1 MLPWRNLG
9 GGSRRTDN
17 MMHTTTNTYEE
28 VHAQLKGSIIAGD
41 KFGDMVAEGNIVKVG
56 RRKELYRIHKIH
68 QESQGNDGE
77 PIPIFELAP
86 LEPQTIFRGEK
97 QIELYE
103 KE

>member
-1 MLPWRNLG
+1 
-9 GGSRRTDN
+9 
-17 MMHTTTNTYEE
+17 MHTTTNTYEE

-41 KFGDMVAEGNIVKVG
+41 KFGDMVAEGDIVKVG

-68 QESQGNDGE
+68 QVSDGNNGE
-77 PIPIFELAP
+77 PYPIFELAP
-86 LEPQTIFRGEK
+86 LEPQTIFREEK